1 MLYILAGMR
10 GRTIRGVIASAG
22 AAALLWPVIA
32 WADKTIEAGPPN
44 RFTTPELTMDQ
55 GERLVFH
62 NGDTVSHDVTASTAG
77 PDGKPLF
84 RTPIVD
90 AGKQAFVEGSQ
101 YLTEGHYAFVCSLHN
116 GMKGTIHVTANGTPQ
131 PRPGTETPSA
141 TADRTKPRVGL
152 RIVSRTA
159 TMARVRDALVVRVT
173 LSEQSHLELRAVARP
188 KVGGPL
194 VTVAKKV
201 RHKAAAGTSRVQLEL
216 TRAGRRALR
225 RHRSLAVIVRGVA
238 IDPSGNMAR
247 AVHGRTLAP

>member
-1 MLYILAGMR
+1 MR
-10 GRTIRGVIASAG
+10 GPTIRGAVATAG
-22 AAALLWPVIA
+22 VAALLWPVIA

-55 GERLVFH
+55 GERLVFR

-84 RTPIVD
+84 STPIVN

-101 YLTEGHYAFVCSLHN
+101 YLTEGHYAYTCSLHPS
-116 GMKGTIHVTANGTPQ
+116 MKGTVHVTANGTPQ
-131 PRPGTETPSA
+131 PRPGGATESP
-141 TADRTKPRVGL
+141 TADRTKPKLGL

-159 TMARVRDALVVRVT
+159 SMARVRHALVVRVA

-188 KVGGPL
+188 KAGGPL
-194 VTVAKKV
+194 VTIAK
-201 RHKAAAGTSRVQLEL
+201 RLLHKATGTRRVHLEL
-216 TRAGRRALR
+216 TPAGRAALR
-225 RHRSLAVIVRGVA
+225 RDRSLAVIVRGIA
-238 IDPSGNMAR
+238 IDPAGNMTR